1 MQQVRRILCRI
12 HFNLSF
18 ILYIVFGKTDIQHN
32 TSILG
37 YQQSEATIPFP
48 DFMPGKKEKDST
60 NISRTSFFVLIGKTF
75 ICTTTQQSTSLSF
88 TTTLCFG
95 RMYLQWFDSSLL
107 HCYSL
112 TQSYIS
118 FTNWFQINVQQ
129 GNISL
134 SSSVSRFVFEQWFG
148 RRNLQGNLNI
158 FTYLYN
164 SLQTYPIK
172 SVSKGIGFDGNWYS
186 WWWTKLLRKEIS
198 ILCLQ
203 SNSICKDTLNT
214 V

>member
-1 MQQVRRILCRI
+1 MQQVQRILCRI

-48 DFMPGKKEKDST
+48 DFMPGKKEKDSS

-95 RMYLQWFDSSLL
+95 RMYLQWSSNTLYIIYSVYNHSNLL
-107 HCYSL
+107 QCG
-112 TQSYIS
+112 
-118 FTNWFQINVQQ
+118 FR
-129 GNISL
+129 
-134 SSSVSRFVFEQWFG
+134 SSSNET
-148 RRNLQGNLNI
+148 
-158 FTYLYN
+158 TYHVLVLFLSN
-164 SLQTYPIK
+164 D
-172 SVSKGIGFDGNWYS
+172 SV
-186 WWWTKLLRKEIS
+186 EE
-198 ILCLQ
+198 
-203 SNSICKDTLNT
+203 ICKVIWTSLHT
-214 V
+214 FTTHYKHIL